1 MVELLT
7 GGDACRSVSRT
18 VSTQIT
24 LTLQILLLGLIELQ
38 HIKINNDDD
47 GVDDHCLNNDNV
59 HNDDRSD
66 GYGDAFM
73 SVPT

>member
-1 MVELLT
+1 MMMHSGQFLEPFP
-7 GGDACRSVSRT
+7 
-18 VSTQIT
+18 QIT